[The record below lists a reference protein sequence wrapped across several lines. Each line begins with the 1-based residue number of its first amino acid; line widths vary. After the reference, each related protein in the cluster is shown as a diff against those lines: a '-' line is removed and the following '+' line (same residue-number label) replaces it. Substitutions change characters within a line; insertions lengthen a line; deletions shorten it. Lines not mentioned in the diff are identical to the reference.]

1 MEERELVTTE
11 NTTDVSTTEERS
23 SGMGTGLAMLLGC
36 GLTLAAIAGGKA
48 IKKTIAK
55 RKAGREQADSD
66 EIVDVDYE
74 EKSDSDS
81 DAK

>member
-11 NTTDVSTTEERS
+11 NTTDVSITEERS
-23 SGMGTGLAMLLGC
+23 SGMGTGLAMLIGC

-55 RKAGREQADSD
+55 RKADREQENSD

-74 EKSDSDS
+74 EKTESNSNP
-81 DAK
+81 K